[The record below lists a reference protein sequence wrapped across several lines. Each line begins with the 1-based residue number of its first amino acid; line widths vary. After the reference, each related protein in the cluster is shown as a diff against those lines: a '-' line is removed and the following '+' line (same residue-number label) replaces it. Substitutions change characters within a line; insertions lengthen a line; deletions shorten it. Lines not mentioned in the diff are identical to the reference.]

1 MSFLLDINFN
11 PVMDN
16 VLNDPILDAFT
27 LLATKKILGIA
38 SGIMGGFV
46 ILKLGWEY
54 LKYSLNSVNDSN
66 FVGKIFDLTEASRV
80 LVLIFLLSLYIPL
93 VQSFMGA
100 FRTFNHAT
108 QVNDMTANEA
118 QEILNEYDFYYL
130 TAQNKTNFYTDFFGE
145 EYLDLNY
152 SVYSDGSYGELMEAF
167 HTPPEKKSWWDRLSF
182 SIDDFVASI
191 LNTAAYGITK
201 FIFYG
206 FSSYVKV
213 ILKLLV
219 IIGPL
224 AIVMSVLFKD
234 KFMSW
239 FTAFLNTGL
248 VFVLLNILNYIVL
261 NFLMSDW
268 NTLADTAH
276 GKDVAPHIWKSIA
289 FNVAIIGSYFSV
301 FRLTALWVGNTLAGA
316 IVSKGLSVAGV
327 VAGLALMGA
336 STAKNAVSGGSG
348 GTKGGGTG
356 GNLGKKMGE
365 ASSEE
370 VE

>member
-1 MSFLLDINFN
+1 MSFLLDINFS

-46 ILKLGWEY
+46 LLKLGWEY

-108 QVNDMTANEA
+108 QINDMTASKA

-130 TAQNKTNFYTDFFGE
+130 KAQTNTNLFGE
-145 EYLDLNY
+145 EYMDLNY
-152 SVYSDGSYGELMEAF
+152 MVYSDDSYGELMEAF

-191 LNTAAYGITK
+191 LNVAAYGITK
-201 FIFYG
+201 FIFFG
-206 FSSYVKV
+206 FSAYCKV
-213 ILKLLV
+213 VLKLLV

-239 FTAFLNTGL
+239 FSAFLNTGL

-261 NFLMSDW
+261 NFLMADW
-268 NTLADTAH
+268 NMLADTAH
-276 GKDVAPHIWKSIA
+276 QNDASLNIWKSIA

-316 IVSKGLSVAGV
+316 IISKGLSVAGV

-336 STAKNAVSGGSG
+336 STAKNAVSGGAG
-348 GTKGGGTG
+348 GAKGGGSS

-365 ASSEE
+365 ASSED

>member
-1 MSFLLDINFN
+1 MSFLLDINFS

-16 VLNDPILDAFT
+16 ILNDPILDAFT

-46 ILKLGWEY
+46 LLKLGWEY

-93 VQSFMGA
+93 VESFMGA

-108 QVNDMTANEA
+108 QINNMTAQEA

-130 TAQNKTNFYTDFFGE
+130 KAQDKTTLFGE
-145 EYLDLNY
+145 EYMAL
-152 SVYSDGSYGELMEAF
+152 SYNDVTDESSGEIAQAMNA
-167 HTPPEKKSWWDRLSF
+167 PPEKRSWWNRLSY
-182 SIDDFVASI
+182 SVDDFIATV
-191 LNTAAYGITK
+191 LNAIVYGITK
-201 FIFYG
+201 FIFFG
-206 FSSYVKV
+206 FSAYVKV
-213 ILKLLV
+213 VLKLLV
-219 IIGPL
+219 ILGPL

-248 VFVLLNILNYIVL
+248 VFVMLNILNYIVL
-261 NFLMSDW
+261 NFLM
-268 NTLADTAH
+268 ADSKMLMDTIH
-276 GKDVAPHIWKSIA
+276 QGNDYFPPTWKSIA

-316 IVSKGLSVAGV
+316 IISKGLSVAGV

-336 STAKNAVSGGSG
+336 AAAKNSVAGGAGGAKGGASGGD
-348 GTKGGGTG
+348 
-356 GNLGKKMGE
+356 LGKKMGE
-365 ASSEE
+365 AADEE